1 MVLRGGVWYDGEMR
15 ERKEKKKKGKEKHTS
30 TSGKSEDYH
39 RLPKPFNTYLQ
50 ESKEGYTGVETEVR
64 NEKKRV

>member
-1 MVLRGGVWYDGEMR
+1 MVRWRTGE
-15 ERKEKKKKGKEKHTS
+15 EKRKEKERKKRKHTD

-39 RLPKPFNTYLQ
+39 RLSKLLNTYLQ
-50 ESKEGYTGVETEVR
+50 ESDGSYTRVEIEVR

>member
-1 MVLRGGVWYDGEMR
+1 MENRRWGRGR
-15 ERKEKKKKGKEKHTS
+15 EKKRKKKKHTN

-39 RLPKPFNTYLQ
+39 RLSKLLNTYLQ
-50 ESKEGYTGVETEVR
+50 ESAGSYMRVETEVR